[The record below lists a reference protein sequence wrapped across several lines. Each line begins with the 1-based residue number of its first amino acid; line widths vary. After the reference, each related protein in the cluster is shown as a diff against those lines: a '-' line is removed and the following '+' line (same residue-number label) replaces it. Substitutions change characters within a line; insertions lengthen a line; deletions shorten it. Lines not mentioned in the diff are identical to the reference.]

1 MKIVQELPAFRD
13 GDKFEVYITMK
24 NLMNYFN
31 SDNGIFKEAGFP
43 RAQKVVY
50 MDIDDQGRYNYTRLL
65 TPSDSEVV
73 ANPSLW
79 QAKIGL
85 EYKF

>member
-1 MKIVQELPAFRD
+1 MKIVQEIPAFRD
-13 GDKFEVYITMK
+13 GDKFELYITVK
-24 NLMNYFN
+24 NLTNLLN
-31 SDNGIFKEAGFP
+31 SDKGIFKEAGFP

-50 MDIDDQGRYNYTRLL
+50 MGIDDDGRYNYTRLL
-65 TPSDSEVV
+65 TPRDSTIV

-79 QAKIGL
+79 QAKVGI